1 MPDSVGAMRAV
12 RSAVSE
18 RKREQTVSTPTRQQT
33 FDQLYVEVQQ
43 FYARH
48 IQLMDEGPAD
58 EAAWTFTEDA
68 SMLSPPKIAEPIVGR
83 ASIAAGLR
91 KHLADAGETYRR
103 CYTMVSV
110 RPLPDG
116 EVHVRSYVQVI
127 ATPRG
132 GTSRLHAM
140 CVCEDVLV
148 RDGDELKVHRRVVT
162 RDDLR

>member
-1 MPDSVGAMRAV
+1 M
-12 RSAVSE
+12 SAPA
-18 RKREQTVSTPTRQQT
+18 QQQT
-33 FDQLYVEVQQ
+33 FDKLYVEVQQ

-48 IQLMDEGPAD
+48 IQLLDEGPAD
-58 EAAWTFTEDA
+58 EAAATFTEDA

-83 ASIAAGLR
+83 ANLAAGLR
-91 KHLADAGETYRR
+91 KNLAEASETYRR
-103 CYTMVSV
+103 CYSMVSV
-110 RPLPDG
+110 RPQPDG

-132 GTSRLHAM
+132 GTPRLHAM